1 MIYCVEDDAA
11 IRDLMLYTLKSQGF
25 EAQGFGDGEELYEAL
40 ERQLPELLLLDIMLP
55 GEDGLQILRRLR
67 AQSKTAQLPIIMT
80 TAKGTEYDT
89 IVGLDQGADDY
100 LAKPFG
106 MMEMISR
113 IRAVLRRSTSVS
125 PSVLCVG
132 ELVLDPTR
140 HEVTYAHHVIELT
153 PKEFSLLETLMEHPG
168 QVFSRE
174 QLFTRVWGM
183 EALGSSRTVD
193 VHIASLRRALGD
205 GASAI
210 ETLRGVGYRMVK
222 KELSR

>member
-25 EAQGFGDGEELYEAL
+25 EAQGFGDGEELFEAL

-140 HEVTYAHHVIELT
+140 HEVTYAHEVIELT

-205 GASAI
+205 GASGI